1 MSVRMIRIL
10 LAGLILVAAICA
22 SAEDDGTWLELSGE
36 NTGEPVDGLDLLPG
50 ETPRLGESDY
60 LDYGQP
66 DSLAAGMDASSLDA
80 FWTMPRL
87 NFRRSRLQD
96 LLRENMLL
104 EEENAS
110 SVEIFRADSS
120 MALELYQLRGEEWPH
135 YHPLSDLWV
144 YIWRGRGELTHEETR
159 SEYGPGDFLQL
170 PAGNTH
176 ALSNLSGAPTVAIV
190 WQWPPVV
197 DSLIVE
203 FIPEEVLMQLEL
215 DSLRAQDL
223 EDRSLYRKR

>member
-1 MSVRMIRIL
+1 MSERMMRTVLTGL
-10 LAGLILVAAICA
+10 LLCIALGATAQ
-22 SAEDDGTWLELSGE
+22 DNGTWLELA
-36 NTGEPVDGLDLLPG
+36 NDKAAEPADSMGLLPG

-66 DSLAAGMDASSLDA
+66 DSLAPGVDVSSLDE
-80 FWTMPRL
+80 FWMMPRL

-144 YIWRGRGELTHEETR
+144 YIWRGRGKLTLDEGE

-176 ALSNLSGAPTVAIV
+176 ALSNLSGAPTVAII

-197 DSLIVE
+197 DSLVVE
-203 FIPEEVLMQLEL
+203 FIPEEVLLQMEL

-223 EDRSLYRKR
+223 EDRSLYKKR